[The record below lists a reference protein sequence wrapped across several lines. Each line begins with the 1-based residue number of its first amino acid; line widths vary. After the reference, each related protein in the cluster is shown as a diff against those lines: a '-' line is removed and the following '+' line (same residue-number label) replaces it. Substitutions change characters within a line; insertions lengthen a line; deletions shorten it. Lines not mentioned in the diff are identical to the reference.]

1 MDIAVI
7 KDNQCI
13 NVCLFNDLQTAQNF
27 LAAGVWPGA
36 SEVLEAPEGYGIGDG
51 YADGVW
57 TKAPSE
63 TPKPVEP
70 MVPTPTLSERL
81 AAAETKNKQLSAQLT
96 AAGKQIEM
104 LEGCVIELAQTVY
117 A

>member
-1 MDIAVI
+1 MTIAVI
-7 KDNQCI
+7 KDGKCI
-13 NVCLFNDLQTAQNF
+13 HMCVFDDMVIARNF
-27 LAAGVWPGA
+27 LSAGVWPGA
-36 SEVLEAPEGYGIGDG
+36 SDVLEAADGYGIGDS

-63 TPKPVEP
+63 KPEP
-70 MVPTPTLSERL
+70 TEPTPTLSERL

-96 AAGKQIEM
+96 AAGNQIEM

>member
-1 MDIAVI
+1 M
-7 KDNQCI
+7 
-13 NVCLFNDLQTAQNF
+13 NVCVFQDLKTAQSF
-27 LAAGVWPGA
+27 LKANVWSGA
-36 SEVLEAPEGYGIGDG
+36 SEVLEAPDGYGIGDS
-51 YADGVW
+51 YANGAW

-63 TPKPVEP
+63 QPEIVEL
-70 MVPTPTLSERL
+70 MEPTPTLSERL

-96 AAGKQIEM
+96 AAGNQIEM

>member
-1 MDIAVI
+1 MNIAVI
-7 KDNQCI
+7 KDGKCI
-13 NVCLFNDLQTAQNF
+13 NMCVFDDMVIARNF
-27 LAAGVWPGA
+27 LSAGVWPGA
-36 SEVLEAPEGYGIGDG
+36 SDVLEAADGYGIGDS

-63 TPKPVEP
+63 VPEPIEP
-70 MVPTPTLSERL
+70 MEPTPTLSERL

-96 AAGKQIEM
+96 AAGNQIEM